1 MPKSFRVASFNALNL
16 LESGVFFAGRKDED
30 AYPEAIY
37 EAKVEWIVRTLKDAQ
52 ADLVGFQELFS
63 ERAFREVTTKAGL
76 SHTFIPDLVGG
87 KNMQPRANGGIE
99 ARGPFVGLASRFPI
113 LEADRIREFPEGTAN
128 LAIQPLEGGPTVD
141 LPFDRF
147 QRPVIRAKVQL
158 RDDVSATVFVAHL
171 KSKRIQIL
179 SEEVGREREPMVV
192 AAGSARALMIRAAE
206 AVALRK
212 LIIDATQGTTTPVI
226 LFGDLNDDL
235 SSVTTQI
242 IGGEEPFRF
251 AKPAEQQAV
260 VDRLLYSVHDIE
272 ENESYRDVSYSH
284 IFNGRYELLDHIFV
298 SRELYHR
305 HEGHIA
311 AVRITRIFNDH
322 LFDERRV
329 VNPGR
334 GPSPRSDHG
343 IPVTEIEWR

>member
-1 MPKSFRVASFNALNL
+1 MAKSFKVASFNALNL

-30 AYPEAIY
+30 AYPPAIY
-37 EAKVEWIVRTLKDAQ
+37 DEKVEWIVRTLKEAR

-63 ERAFREVTTKAGL
+63 EKAFLEVTTRAEL
-76 SHTFIPDLVGG
+76 PHVFAPDLVGG
-87 KNMQPRANGGIE
+87 KNMQPRVTGGLE
-99 ARGPFVGLASRFPI
+99 ARGPFVGLASKFPI
-113 LEADRIREFPEGTAN
+113 LEAERIRDFPASTSN
-128 LAIQPLEGGPTVD
+128 LQIQPLEGGPTVA
-141 LPFDRF
+141 LPFARF
-147 QRPVIRAKVQL
+147 QRPIIRAKVQL
-158 RDDVSATVFVAHL
+158 REDVVATVFVAHL
-171 KSKRIQIL
+171 KSKRIQVL
-179 SEEVGREREPMVV
+179 ADEVGREREPMVA

-212 LIIDATQGTTTPVI
+212 LIVDATQGTATPII

-235 SSVTTQI
+235 NSVTTQI

-251 AKPAEQQAV
+251 AKEAEQQAV
-260 VDRLLYSVHDIE
+260 ADRLLYSVHDIE
-272 ENESYRDVSYSH
+272 EAESYRDVSYSH

-298 SRELYHR
+298 SRELCHR
-305 HEGHIA
+305 HEKHIA

-334 GPSPRSDHG
+334 GP
-343 IPVTEIEWR
+343 